1 MIGVASILT
10 GVAMLYYDR
19 LQRQDKVPRETKPDF
34 IGPWRT
40 PVTVFTGVVIGV
52 LVTLSSVG
60 AGAIGTIALLFLY
73 PRLAT
78 VRIVGSDLAHAVPLT
93 ALAGLGY
100 WRMGSVNFALLAT
113 LLVGSLPGIYFGSHL
128 SARVPDQVLR
138 PVLASLL
145 LGIGLKFAL

>member
-1 MIGVASILT
+1 
-10 GVAMLYYDR
+10 MLYYDR